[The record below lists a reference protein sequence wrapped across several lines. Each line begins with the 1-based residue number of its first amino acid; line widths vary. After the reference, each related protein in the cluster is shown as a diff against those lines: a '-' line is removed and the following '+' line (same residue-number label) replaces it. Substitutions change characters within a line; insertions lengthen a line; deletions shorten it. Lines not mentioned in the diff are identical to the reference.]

1 MLLGVRF
8 SFAGWR
14 VLKQK
19 QLRRFLIGFTAK
31 GCHWKCEIFED
42 LYCYMLAVANDLSAV
57 MLHLYYHTQELGPR
71 FGSIDY
77 YRMLVCTERFSARF
91 RQLSRS
97 PRLVNLPIR
106 DFMPDQTVQSNR
118 EATFGS
124 VSVWYLS

>member
-1 MLLGVRF
+1 ME
-8 SFAGWR
+8 SF
-14 VLKQK
+14 KTK
-19 QLRRFLIGFTAK
+19 TAQEVSDWLHSE
-31 GCHWKCEIFED
+31 GLSLEICEIFED

-106 DFMPDQTVQSNR
+106 DFMLDQTVQSNR